1 MIDLLVAIRIVL
13 ALEDETFKTSKFEVD
28 RIQMKLADL
37 PAEMQHYAG
46 VMRLLSEALHQL
58 TNI

>member
-58 TNI
+58 TNL